1 MVSRRDSE
9 QTPRCTPAAAAA
21 QIVVGEAGEAMAS
34 YSSGRPCRR
43 QPSQRAHESGPSFGK
58 MDRNE
63 SAECTGLG
71 GGWGCYGGGKGD
83 SPKIPRASTQAGVER
98 EASGAV
104 AVPGVVL
111 PPDNECGRQRWE
123 MGDGRGQKS
132 ISAWFEFEWARD
144 PLSGLRDANYGPE
157 LLYCILYTVPVLTA
171 TKLQCAA

>member
-9 QTPRCTPAAAAA
+9 QTPRCTPAPAAA
-21 QIVVGEAGEAMAS
+21 QIVVGEAGAAMAS

-63 SAECTGLG
+63 SAVCTG
-71 GGWGCYGGGKGD
+71 WGVEVGD
-83 SPKIPRASTQAGVER
+83 VTVERAIHRRSQGPVQRTQAGVVR

-123 MGDGRGQKS
+123 MGVDKKVFQRGLN
-132 ISAWFEFEWARD
+132 
-144 PLSGLRDANYGPE
+144 LSGPGTL
-157 LLYCILYTVPVLTA
+157 
-171 TKLQCAA
+171 